1 MTALA
6 RVGLVASRELSAERR
21 QPDGA
26 VAAVTF
32 VAVLVLLES
41 LVVGPSRARDA
52 TVAAALFWIALAFA
66 AIVVAMRSFDRELED
81 DALDALVVL
90 PGGRD
95 ALFGG
100 KVLALAAT
108 LGLVALVGGV
118 LSLVLLDLPL
128 ALPVHIVLVV
138 VLGVVALAPV
148 VVVDVVL
155 ALRLRARAALVPIL
169 ALPVL
174 VPQLVSATQGAA
186 AALTGDATAA
196 LAWSGILLAFALVY
210 GVVGLT
216 IVPAA
221 IE

>member
-1 MTALA
+1 VSALG
-6 RVGLVASRELSAERR
+6 RIRLVASRELAAERR
-21 QPDGA
+21 QPDGL

-41 LVVGPSRARDA
+41 LVVGPTNAREA

-66 AIVVAMRSFDRELED
+66 AILVTMRSFDRELED
-81 DALDALVVL
+81 DALDALVAL

-100 KVLALAAT
+100 KVLALAMA
-108 LGLVALVGGV
+108 LGLVALVGGL

-128 ALPVHIVLVV
+128 ALPGHLAVV
-138 VLGVVALAPV
+138 VALGVLALAPV
-148 VVVDVVL
+148 VVVNVVL

-174 VPQLVSATQGAA
+174 VPQLVAASQGAA

-196 LAWSGILLAFALVY
+196 LAWAGLLLAFGLVY
-210 GVVGLT
+210 AVVGSTLM
-216 IVPAA
+216 PAA
-221 IE
+221 ID

>member
-1 MTALA
+1 VID
-6 RVGLVASRELSAERR
+6 RVALVAMRELRAERR
-21 QPDGA
+21 QPDGV

-32 VAVLVLLES
+32 IAVLVLLES
-41 LVVGPSRARDA
+41 LVVGPAIARDA
-52 TVAAALFWIALAFA
+52 DVASALFWLALAFA
-66 AIVVAMRSFDRELED
+66 AILATMRSFDRELED
-81 DALDALVVL
+81 DALEGLLAL

-100 KVLALAAT
+100 KVLALVIVLA
-108 LGLVALVGGV
+108 LVAAVGGL

-128 ALPVHIVLVV
+128 ALPLHLA
-138 VLGVVALAPV
+138 LVVALGVAALPPV
-148 VVVDVVL
+148 VVVDVIL

-174 VPQLVSATQGAA
+174 VPQLVAATRGAS
-186 AALTGDATAA
+186 AA
-196 LAWSGILLAFALVY
+196 LAGDAVGALSWGGLLFAFAVVY
-210 GVVGLT
+210 AVVGLT

>member
-1 MTALA
+1 MITSHRIA
-6 RVGLVASRELSAERR
+6 LVAGRELRAERR
-21 QPDGA
+21 QPDGV

-32 VAVLVLLES
+32 IAVLVLLES
-41 LVVGPSRARDA
+41 LVVGPQIAREAD
-52 TVAAALFWIALAFA
+52 VAAALFWLALAFA
-66 AIVVAMRSFDRELED
+66 TILATMRSFDRELED
-81 DALDALVVL
+81 DALEGLVAL

-100 KVLALAAT
+100 KVLSLAIV
-108 LGLVALVGGV
+108 LLLVAAVGGI
-118 LSLVLLDLPL
+118 LSIVLLDLRIALPMHLLVVALLGVL
-128 ALPVHIVLVV
+128 ALPPI
-138 VLGVVALAPV
+138 

-174 VPQLVSATQGAA
+174 VPQLVAATRGTGAA
-186 AALTGDATAA
+186 LQGDAVGA
-196 LAWSGILLAFALVY
+196 LSWAGLLFAFAVVY
-210 GVVGLT
+210 TVIGLT